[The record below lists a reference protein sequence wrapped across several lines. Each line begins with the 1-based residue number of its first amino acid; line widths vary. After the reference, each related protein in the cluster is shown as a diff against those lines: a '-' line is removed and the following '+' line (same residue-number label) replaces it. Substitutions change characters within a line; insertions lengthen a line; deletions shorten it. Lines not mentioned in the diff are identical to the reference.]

1 MYIPS
6 QYRNE
11 NHREIRSF
19 LKENSFGI
27 LVNQRD
33 GKLLATHIPIE
44 LDDEKEGITE
54 LTGHLSK
61 ENPQWKNFIENG
73 EVLAI
78 FPGPHSYVS
87 SSWYQHEEVPTWNY
101 IAVHVYG
108 SIQIMEKDALLDS
121 LRKMVDKYEQNS
133 ENPVAVDRMS
143 EKTMRQING
152 IIGFK
157 ITVREIQAVSKLSQN
172 RNNQDYQNIVHQ
184 LAKSGDAQAS
194 AIAEAMKKKRN

>member
-11 NHREIRSF
+11 NHQEVRSF

-61 ENPQWKNFIENG
+61 ENPQWKNFKKNG

-108 SIQIMEKDALLDS
+108 SIQIMKKDALLDS

-133 ENPVAVDRMS
+133 ENPVSVDQMS

-172 RNNQDYQNIVHQ
+172 RNNRDHQNIVHQ
-184 LAKSGDAQAS
+184 LEKSGDAQAS

>member
-1 MYIPS
+1 

>member
-11 NHREIRSF
+11 NHQEIREF
-19 LKENSFGI
+19 LIENSFGI
-27 LVNQRD
+27 LISRNHE
-33 GKLLATHIPIE
+33 KLLATHIPLE
-44 LDDEKEGITE
+44 LTIEKEGIVE

-61 ENPQWKNFIENG
+61 ENPQWKNFNENE
-73 EVLAI
+73 EVLAV

-108 SIQIMEKDALLDS
+108 ILQIMEKDELLDS
-121 LRKMVDKYEQNS
+121 LRKMVDKYEKNS
-133 ENPVAVDRMS
+133 DKPISVDRMS

-152 IIGFK
+152 IVGFK
-157 ITVREIQAVSKLSQN
+157 ITVRDVQAVSKLSQN
-172 RNNQDYQNIVHQ
+172 RNEQDYHNIVCQ
-184 LAKSGDAQAS
+184 LEKSGNTQAV
-194 AIAEAMKKKRN
+194 AVAEEMKKKRD

>member
-11 NHREIRSF
+11 NHQEIRDF
-19 LKENSFGI
+19 LIENSFGI
-27 LVNQRD
+27 LISRNHE
-33 GKLLATHIPIE
+33 KLLATHIPLE
-44 LDDEKEGITE
+44 LTIEKEGIVE

-61 ENPQWKNFIENG
+61 ENPQWKNFNKNE
-73 EVLAI
+73 EVLAV

-108 SIQIMEKDALLDS
+108 ILQIMEKDELLDS
-121 LRKMVDKYEQNS
+121 LRKMVDKYEKNS
-133 ENPVAVDRMS
+133 DNPISVDRMS

-152 IIGFK
+152 IVGFK
-157 ITVREIQAVSKLSQN
+157 ITVRDVQAVSKLSQN
-172 RNNQDYQNIVHQ
+172 RNEQDYHNIVCQ
-184 LAKSGDAQAS
+184 LEKSKNTKAVAV
-194 AIAEAMKKKRN
+194 AEEMKKKRD

>member
-11 NHREIRSF
+11 NHQEIRSF

-27 LVNQRD
+27 LVNQLD

-44 LDDEKEGITE
+44 LDDEKEGITA

-61 ENPQWKNFIENG
+61 ENPQWKNFKENG

-108 SIQIMEKDALLDS
+108 SIQIMEKEALLDS
-121 LRKMVDKYEQNS
+121 LRTMVDKYEQNS

-172 RNNQDYQNIVHQ
+172 RNNQDYQNIVLQ
-184 LAKSGDAQAS
+184 LEKSGDAQAS
-194 AIAEAMKKKRN
+194 AVAEAMKKKKS

>member
-11 NHREIRSF
+11 NQQEIRNF

-27 LVNQRD
+27 LISQLE
-33 GKLLATHIPIE
+33 GKLHATHIPIE
-44 LDDEKEGITE
+44 LNEENDGITE
-54 LTGHLSK
+54 LSGHLSK
-61 ENPQWKNFIENG
+61 ANPQWKNFKKNE

-78 FPGPHSYVS
+78 FSGPHSYVS
-87 SSWYQHEEVPTWNY
+87 SSWYQQEEVPTWNY
-101 IAVHVYG
+101 LAVHVYG
-108 SIQIMEKDALLDS
+108 SIQIMENDELHDS
-121 LRKMVDKYEQNS
+121 LKKMVDKYEQNS
-133 ENPVAVDRMS
+133 ENPVSVDRMS

-157 ITVREIQAVSKLSQN
+157 IAVREVQAVSKLSQN

-184 LAKSGDAQAS
+184 LEKSASIQAKALAV
-194 AIAEAMKKKRN
+194 AMKKKRG

>member
-1 MYIPS
+1 M
-6 QYRNE
+6 
-11 NHREIRSF
+11 
-19 LKENSFGI
+19 KENSFGI
-27 LVNQRD
+27 LVNQLD

-44 LDDEKEGITE
+44 LNDEKEGITE
-54 LTGHLSK
+54 LSGHISK
-61 ENPQWKNFIENG
+61 ENPQWKNFKENG

-108 SIQIMEKDALLDS
+108 FIQIMEKDELFDS
-121 LRKMVDKYEQNS
+121 LKKMVDKYEQKS

-157 ITVREIQAVSKLSQN
+157 ITVSEVQAVSKLSQN
-172 RNNQDYQNIVHQ
+172 RNNQDYQNIVHH
-184 LAKSGDAQAS
+184 LEKSGDAQAS
-194 AIAEAMKKKRN
+194 AVAEAMKKKRD